1 MTRFVGSALVRLA
14 LVALVLPDVAAHAQ
28 GSLSTLGFGY
38 PVGGLSIRA
47 GGTAGAF
54 GEFDAIT
61 PHNPAAL
68 GGLPRMVVSVQA
80 EPEYRTL
87 RLAGASERTTSQ
99 RIPLIAIGFPMR
111 RGFAAGFSAGSFL
124 DRSYTLRT
132 TGSAVIE
139 GATLVTNDV
148 LDVRGAIGDLRAAV
162 GWQVNDR
169 VRVGLGGHLF
179 TGENLVARERT
190 FNDTLSFGSVLDSS
204 RVEYFGTAF
213 SVGGEARV
221 LKNVVGTLS
230 YRLGNGLDARVR
242 DTVRTSANVP
252 DRAAVSLRYD
262 GIRGSVFAVSLEQV
276 SWSKMKGLGS
286 TLTTASDA
294 TNWSAGGEVA
304 GPKMRGLPTLVR
316 AGFARSTLPFSVT
329 TQSVKESRW
338 STGFGLPI
346 AGEGA
351 TLDLSLQRATR
362 ALSGT
367 GAKESSWLIGV
378 GLQVRP

>member
-1 MTRFVGSALVRLA
+1 MTRFVRSVFVRAALAA
-14 LVALVLPDVAAHAQ
+14 LLVPVAAEAQ

-61 PHNPAAL
+61 PHNPASL
-68 GGLPRMVVSVQA
+68 GGLPRVVVSVQA

-87 RLAGASERTTSQ
+87 RLSGTSERTTSQ
-99 RIPLIAIGFPMR
+99 RIPLIAVGFPVR
-111 RGFAAGFSAGSFL
+111 RGIAFGVSASSFL

-132 TGSAVIE
+132 TGSAIIE
-139 GATLVTNDV
+139 GNTLITNDV

-179 TGENLVARERT
+179 TGDNLVARERT
-190 FNDTLSFGSVLDSS
+190 FNDTLAFGSVLDSS

-213 SVGGEARV
+213 SVGGEARL

-252 DRAAVSLRYD
+252 DRAALSLRYD
-262 GIRGSVFAVSLEQV
+262 GIRGSVFAVSIEQV
-276 SWSKMKGLGS
+276 SWSKMQGLGS
-286 TLTTASDA
+286 TLTRASDA
-294 TNWSAGGEVA
+294 TNWSAGTEVA
-304 GPKMRGLPTLVR
+304 GPRFRGLPTLVR
-316 AGFARSTLPFSVT
+316 AGFAQNTLPFSVT
-329 TQSVKESRW
+329 AQQVKESRW

-362 ALSGT
+362 ALSGA